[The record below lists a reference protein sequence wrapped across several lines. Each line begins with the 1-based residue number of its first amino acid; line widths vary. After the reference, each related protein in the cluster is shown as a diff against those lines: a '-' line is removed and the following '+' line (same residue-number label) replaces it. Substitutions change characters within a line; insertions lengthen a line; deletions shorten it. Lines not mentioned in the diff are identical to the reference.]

1 MKRSGC
7 GGSDYYS
14 RFHNLNITM
23 DKSELEAAVILLEL
37 PYLMAGSE
45 PPSRH
50 EFSLKWGATRKR
62 SSLIS
67 SLQSQPSVP
76 VAVVGPTPTPTPT
89 PTPSTCETEKEK
101 RSKALSPASPLLF
114 SPSESDE
121 KTKHHSKPKLS
132 LKRKKEEFL
141 KMEKELTESNRIF
154 KAEIN
159 KLKGYYDQQKALNL
173 KLKEAVKERMIY
185 ELQMQQPQSQLSLD
199 NAMESTSIQGAVQFD
214 VRNQHQQ
221 SPYVAHQQ
229 PLIMDRTAHNIK
241 SSEYQNGQK
250 QKQNVSCLSSNGGG
264 LFMVKGNR
272 VGPSLPL
279 DLNAPLEESFAMEFG
294 NSGDTISRAALAAQA
309 RQKRIQIC
317 RSKTTN
323 KLRTPFCR

>member
-76 VAVVGPTPTPTPT
+76 VAVVGPTPTFTPT

-121 KTKHHSKPKLS
+121 KTKHHPKPKLS
-132 LKRKKEEFL
+132 LKRVCFVFVSLIFIFIFNCGFQGFFRCVYFL
-141 KMEKELTESNRIF
+141 DF
-154 KAEIN
+154 
-159 KLKGYYDQQKALNL
+159 
-173 KLKEAVKERMIY
+173 
-185 ELQMQQPQSQLSLD
+185 
-199 NAMESTSIQGAVQFD
+199 QFW
-214 VRNQHQQ
+214 Q
-221 SPYVAHQQ
+221 YF
-229 PLIMDRTAHNIK
+229 L
-241 SSEYQNGQK
+241 
-250 QKQNVSCLSSNGGG
+250 
-264 LFMVKGNR
+264 
-272 VGPSLPL
+272 
-279 DLNAPLEESFAMEFG
+279 
-294 NSGDTISRAALAAQA
+294 
-309 RQKRIQIC
+309 
-317 RSKTTN
+317 
-323 KLRTPFCR
+323 

>member
-76 VAVVGPTPTPTPT
+76 VAVVGPTPTPTP
-89 PTPSTCETEKEK
+89 STCETEKEK

-132 LKRKKEEFL
+132 LKR
-141 KMEKELTESNRIF
+141 
-154 KAEIN
+154 EIN

-214 VRNQHQQ
+214 ARNQHQQ

-241 SSEYQNGQK
+241 SSEYQYGQK
-250 QKQNVSCLSSNGGG
+250 QKQNLSCLPSNGGG

>member
-1 MKRSGC
+1 M
-7 GGSDYYS
+7 
-14 RFHNLNITM
+14 
-23 DKSELEAAVILLEL
+23 V
-37 PYLMAGSE
+37 
-45 PPSRH
+45 
-50 EFSLKWGATRKR
+50 
-62 SSLIS
+62 
-67 SLQSQPSVP
+67 
-76 VAVVGPTPTPTPT
+76 VVGPNYLFVYFVY
-89 PTPSTCETEKEK
+89 K
-101 RSKALSPASPLLF
+101 LLI
-114 SPSESDE
+114 
-121 KTKHHSKPKLS
+121 L
-132 LKRKKEEFL
+132 
-141 KMEKELTESNRIF
+141 LTY
-154 KAEIN
+154 
-159 KLKGYYDQQKALNL
+159 LLQQ
-173 KLKEAVKERMIY
+173 MIY

-199 NAMESTSIQGAVQFD
+199 NAMESTQGAVQFD

>member
-1 MKRSGC
+1 
-7 GGSDYYS
+7 
-14 RFHNLNITM
+14 
-23 DKSELEAAVILLEL
+23 
-37 PYLMAGSE
+37 
-45 PPSRH
+45 
-50 EFSLKWGATRKR
+50 
-62 SSLIS
+62 
-67 SLQSQPSVP
+67 
-76 VAVVGPTPTPTPT
+76 
-89 PTPSTCETEKEK
+89 
-101 RSKALSPASPLLF
+101 
-114 SPSESDE
+114 
-121 KTKHHSKPKLS
+121 
-132 LKRKKEEFL
+132 
-141 KMEKELTESNRIF
+141 
-154 KAEIN
+154 
-159 KLKGYYDQQKALNL
+159 
-173 KLKEAVKERMIY
+173 MIY

-199 NAMESTSIQGAVQFD
+199 NAMESTWVHGAVQFD
-214 VRNQHQQ
+214 VRNQDQQ

-250 QKQNVSCLSSNGGG
+250 QNLSCLSSNGGG

-272 VGPSLPL
+272 VGPSLLPL